1 MLKSFLHEASDIC
14 RAINE
19 AWEQSDK
26 PAVFTIKIIDAGKKG
41 FLGFSHRPAK
51 ISFTYECSQICS
63 VPASQLRQIVESS
76 GSGNKEGRLPS
87 STQSNNSSTGELRKL
102 PNNRDARA
110 ASNKPAEKIA
120 VEKKPAP
127 QPRSQKTQSINRL
140 VQTLEEK
147 TAVVENKNEVA
158 VESPEMWP
166 FELSNEAL
174 VWLEGFF
181 QVLGQT
187 VQATVTES
195 KNELLVVTIASPTFK
210 DSLAEALFKDNLFA
224 CACAT
229 LAVQSLRNK
238 KGQRFKGL
246 KIKIIT

>member
-1 MLKSFLHEASDIC
+1 MLKSFLHEASDVC

-26 PAVFTIKIIDAGKKG
+26 PVVFTVKIIDAGKKG

-51 ISFTYECSQICS
+51 ISFTYECSQVCS
-63 VPASQLRQIVESS
+63 MPANQLRQIVESS
-76 GSGNKEGRLPS
+76 SASNKESRQPTL
-87 STQSNNSSTGELRKL
+87 TQSNNSSVGELRKL
-102 PNNRDARA
+102 PNNRDARTT
-110 ASNKPAEKIA
+110 SNKPAEKIA

-127 QPRSQKTQSINRL
+127 QPRPQKMQPISRPA
-140 VQTLEEK
+140 QTLEEK
-147 TAVVENKNEVA
+147 TAVVENKNEV
-158 VESPEMWP
+158 VIESPEMWP
-166 FELSNEAL
+166 VELSSEAL